1 MIIVFLKYASTR
13 KVHEP
18 KVKEVIEKPVPK
30 AVSTETRVVHD
41 AGVQTDMP
49 PPVPEAHLG
58 ESLG

>member
-18 KVKEVIEKPVPK
+18 KVVKEVEKPVAK
-30 AVSTETRVVHD
+30 EVTKETHVVHD
-41 AGVQTDMP
+41 TE
-49 PPVPEAHLG
+49 VPSSNTPSIAEALG